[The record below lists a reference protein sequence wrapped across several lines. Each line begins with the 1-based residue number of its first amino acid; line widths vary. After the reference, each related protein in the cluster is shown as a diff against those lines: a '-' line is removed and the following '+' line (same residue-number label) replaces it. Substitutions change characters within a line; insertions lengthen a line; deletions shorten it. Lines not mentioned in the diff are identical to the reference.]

1 MRLAV
6 FASGGGSNLQVLLDA
21 PNTGHVVL
29 VISDRHSA
37 GALQRA
43 VERGIAVA
51 VISPAEHPDFGQALL
66 DTLVEYEVEAIAL
79 AGYLRHIPDVVVQ
92 AYRNRILNIHP
103 SLLPAFGG
111 KGLYGRRVHQAV
123 LDYGAKVTGATVHF
137 VDETY
142 DTGPIVLQKAVP
154 VFPDD
159 TAESLAERVLA
170 VEHRIYPEAVQLLVA
185 DRLRVEDRRVTILP
199 PKKLFDV

>member
-1 MRLAV
+1 MRLAI
-6 FASGGGSNLQVLLDA
+6 FASGGGSNLQALLDA
-21 PNTGHVVL
+21 PNTGHIVL

-43 VERGIAVA
+43 VEREIAVT
-51 VISPAEHPDFGQALL
+51 VIPPDDNHNFGELLL
-66 DTLVEYEVEAIAL
+66 DILNEHEIDAIVL
-79 AGYLRHIPDVVVQ
+79 AGYLRHIPEVVVR
-92 AYRNRILNIHP
+92 AYHNRILNIHP

-111 KGLYGRRVHQAV
+111 KGLYGKRVHQAV
-123 LDYGAKVTGATVHF
+123 LDYGARITGATVHF

-142 DTGPIVLQKAVP
+142 DTGPIIIQKPVP
-154 VFPDD
+154 VFDDD
-159 TAESLAERVLA
+159 TAESLAERVLE

-185 DRLRVEDRRVTILP
+185 DRLRVDGRRVTILP